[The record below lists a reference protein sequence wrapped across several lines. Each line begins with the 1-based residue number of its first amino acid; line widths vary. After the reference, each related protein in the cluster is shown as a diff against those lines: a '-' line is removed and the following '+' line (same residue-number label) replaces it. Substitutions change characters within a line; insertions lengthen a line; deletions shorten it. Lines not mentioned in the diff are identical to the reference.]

1 MSEELHAANQVDDAE
16 DDDEDEDDEGDD
28 YDDVVVAAD
37 PSVIHVALYD
47 FKPGGENQ
55 GGHSIYFLPRKE

>member
-1 MSEELHAANQVDDAE
+1 MDDAE
-16 DDDEDEDDEGDD
+16 DDDDDEEGEEGDE

-55 GGHSIYFLPRKE
+55 GRNIYAPKSAPTFP